1 MLRLFLLTAI
11 LTPVAGQSA
20 TDAHA
25 QAERQMHATLVAQ
38 GLSAA
43 EADDVVGCTMREAS
57 PTGEPCSEDRIARLL
72 GAPEAESAPEAV
84 APAPVPEAADA
95 PDTSTASV
103 RMDGV
108 PAFTFEG
115 RAYHTRVSDD
125 FAVLA

>member
-95 PDTSTASV
+95 PDTKSGYSMRVWLVPPGHQWNRV
-103 RMDGV
+103 RLRIRSG
-108 PAFTFEG
+108 
-115 RAYHTRVSDD
+115 
-125 FAVLA
+125 